1 MSHPLNHTWSALCVC
16 SASLFRM
23 LFLWPGVVLAMF
35 GLLFL
40 LATFADDGGQRAADM
55 AVTAQNYRAAPAGSV
70 MFRPCPYPQ
79 GSELLPELKAFA
91 GPSAVPGNK
100 TNCQPY
106 PLTFAAAAAQERRV
120 ILGAGSALFSFGVIA
135 ELFTVLIRRRQRHRG
150 AVYYGSVNSRG
161 ERSLTQMLPGV
172 VYYGSVNAKGERS
185 LTTRTGSPRND
196 KERGN
201 E

>member
-1 MSHPLNHTWSALCVC
+1 MSHLLNHTWSALCVC

-23 LFLWPGVVLAMF
+23 LFLWSGVVLAMF

-40 LATFADDGGQRAADM
+40 LATFADDGVQRAADM
-55 AVTAQNYRAAPAGSV
+55 AVTAQNYRTAPAGSV
-70 MFRPCPYPQ
+70 MFQPCPYPQ
-79 GSELLPELKAFA
+79 SSELPELKPFV
-91 GPSAVPGNK
+91 GPSAAPGNK
-100 TNCQPY
+100 PNCQPY

-120 ILGAGSALFSFGVIA
+120 ILGAGSALFAFGVIA

-150 AVYYGSVNSRG
+150 A
-161 ERSLTQMLPGV
+161 